1 MPKENAMT
9 QASSAAES
17 PHGPPVAQPPQD
29 GICGR
34 ARESDRARRHHRQGE
49 PHIRQL
55 FRHVSAAAASET
67 GLALFLR
74 FVTPFIHHLR
84 GAAVQQEILVSLTDG
99 VVIEVG
105 SPYE

>member
-49 PHIRQL
+49 PHSTTISAR
-55 FRHVSAAAASET
+55 FRSRGQR

-84 GAAVQQEILVSLTDG
+84 GAAVQQEILVLLTDG